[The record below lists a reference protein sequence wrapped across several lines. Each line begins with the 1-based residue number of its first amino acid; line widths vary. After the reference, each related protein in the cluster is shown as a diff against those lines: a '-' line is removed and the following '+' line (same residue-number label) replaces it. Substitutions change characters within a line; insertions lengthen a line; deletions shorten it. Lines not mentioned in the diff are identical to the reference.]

1 MLHRKGASVRKNQI
15 ETALKY
21 LLRVPARGHEEEA
34 ELFTLIQSLVND
46 LNSPKY
52 VYTNGG
58 KTAA

>member
-1 MLHRKGASVRKNQI
+1 MSQHQI

-34 ELFTLIQSLVND
+34 ELFTLIQSLVNA
-46 LNSPKY
+46 LNTAKS
-52 VYTNGG
+52 VYTNIG